1 MTAEQF
7 LDGMKKFNQRNL
19 ELWQSKNKEYANLDD
34 VFKNF
39 NEAAKMTIGKK
50 NNYVAA
56 WNFAVKH
63 LVSVSDIIKK
73 PSKFSDEQIA
83 EKFGDLI
90 IYLHMIHAMITEER
104 YEND

>member
-7 LDGMKKFNQRNL
+7 LSGMKKFNQRNI
-19 ELWQSKNKEYANLDD
+19 ELWQSKNQEYANLDD

-39 NEAAKMTIGKK
+39 NEAAKLTIGKK

-73 PSKFSDEQIA
+73 PSKFSDEKIA
-83 EKFGDLI
+83 EKFGV
-90 IYLHMIHAMITEER
+90 
-104 YEND
+104 